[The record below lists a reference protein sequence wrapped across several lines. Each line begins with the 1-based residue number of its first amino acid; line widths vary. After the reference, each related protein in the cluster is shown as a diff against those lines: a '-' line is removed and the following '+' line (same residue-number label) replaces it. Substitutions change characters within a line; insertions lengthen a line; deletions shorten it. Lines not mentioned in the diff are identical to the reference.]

1 MIKHKPNLKMNNK
14 EINNKN
20 YNKMKQQLKHYN
32 KV

>member
-1 MIKHKPNLKMNNK
+1 MIKHKPKYKLNNK
-14 EINNKN
+14 KTN